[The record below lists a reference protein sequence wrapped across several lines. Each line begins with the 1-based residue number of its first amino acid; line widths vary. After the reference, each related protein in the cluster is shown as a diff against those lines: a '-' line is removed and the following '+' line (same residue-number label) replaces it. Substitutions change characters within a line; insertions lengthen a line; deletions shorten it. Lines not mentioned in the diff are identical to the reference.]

1 MRRPLRSRVGALEH
15 LGGGHAEAAL
25 GAAALLE
32 QQGLE
37 AVAAGAGATQAA
49 LDGAR
54 LTREGQGRVVTRGN
68 ARGGHRR
75 GGGGGRKEDV
85 AATTVLLT
93 VATAQ
98 NFPL

>member
-1 MRRPLRSRVGALEH
+1 MVSWVGALEH
-15 LGGGHAEAAL
+15 LGGGHPEASL

-37 AVAAGAGATQAA
+37 AVAAGAGAAKA
-49 LDGAR
+49 PLDGAR
-54 LTREGQGRVVTRGN
+54 LAGEGQQRVGERRP
-68 ARGGHRR
+68 ARRCARRGHRR
-75 GGGGGRKEDV
+75 GWGREKKRV
-85 AATTVLLT
+85 ATATVLLR